1 MSSTS
6 KQMFVNVLVTP
17 IFQMRNYVFP
27 VHLLKVVLDK
37 LMHKVKDV
45 SAIKII
51 LIIQLKICVY
61 ALLLIQLLMEFVYD
75 SINL

>member
-45 SAIKII
+45 YAMKII